1 MKNRISESIW
11 GDVDHIE
18 HFGFTRRATTSRQNH
33 KYLYKIGDK
42 YIYPDDIAKKN
53 SVANAKNNISRSVN
67 TTILDKKIAK
77 ATGNNS
83 VLDKKKQ
90 NKKLMAKGK
99 KTNNRSKET
108 IKAIAKGVL
117 KNTISDLTMV
127 PRTRTIGKT
136 LISNPIKYA
145 ISSITHPIS
154 QVAAPR
160 KVAGKA
166 TAYTTNK
173 IIGSIK
179 RSKNKQKH
187 LSTKHKK

>member
-1 MKNRISESIW
+1 MKNCISESIW

-42 YIYPDDIAKKN
+42 YVYPDDIAKKN
-53 SVANAKNNISRSVN
+53 SVTNAKNNISRSVN
-67 TTILDKKIAK
+67 TTIIDKKIAK

-83 VLDKKKQ
+83 VLDKKKK

-108 IKAIAKGVL
+108 IKAIAKSIIN
-117 KNTISDLTMV
+117 NTISDLTMV
-127 PRTRTIGKT
+127 PKSIGKN
-136 LISNPIKYA
+136 LISDPLKNA

-154 QVAAPR
+154 QVTAPR
-160 KVAGKA
+160 KVAGKT
-166 TAYTTNK
+166 TAYTINK
-173 IIGSIK
+173 IISSMK